1 MPAFDMEGLQVAF
14 LAHLMPHY
22 LDLETGDVVD
32 VYPGQPHPE
41 DPQRF
46 RRIPSRSDESEA
58 EDRRAFVAQ
67 LKSPEARAQLAHAV
81 ETAGAFRA
89 AVSLDRQIEKSWFS
103 FKNDQAT
110 RAIDAWL
117 KTLPSS

>member
-1 MPAFDMEGLQVAF
+1 MEGLQVAF

-22 LDLETGDVVD
+22 LDLETGEVVD

-41 DPQRF
+41 DLQRF

-58 EDRRAFVAQ
+58 DDRRAFAAGQ
-67 LKSPEARAQLAHAV
+67 KSPEMRAHLAAAV
-81 ETAGAFRA
+81 DDPGAFRR
-89 AVSLDRQIEKSWFS
+89 AVSVDRSVEKAWFS

-110 RAIDAWL
+110 RAIDEWL
-117 KTLPSS
+117 ATLSPSS